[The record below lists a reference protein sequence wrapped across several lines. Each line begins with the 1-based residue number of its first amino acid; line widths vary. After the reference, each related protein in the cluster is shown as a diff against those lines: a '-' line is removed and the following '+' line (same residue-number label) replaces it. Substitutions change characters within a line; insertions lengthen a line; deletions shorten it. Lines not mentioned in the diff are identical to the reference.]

1 MTFKMPFVWSYIE
14 LWSYARETYNRK
26 NACLPYLKTKFDFFS
41 SYLEIQIEIIHKHLD
56 HLRFLCHLLRG
67 CGNLQFLYM
76 YVKNIDIRILKEKN
90 TWKNRREAC
99 KNTINGD
106 ICLKYLFYV
115 IKYKC
120 YNSVTYKLIHAC
132 TSVCPTFFSSAQ
144 TGQRL
149 INTQNM

>member
-26 NACLPYLKTKFDFFS
+26 NACLPYLKTKFDFFFFVFRNSNRNNPQTSWS
-41 SYLEIQIEIIHKHLD
+41 STFLVSSVEGLWKSPISIHVCEEYWHSNLKRKKILEKIGE
-56 HLRFLCHLLRG
+56 
-67 CGNLQFLYM
+67 
-76 YVKNIDIRILKEKN
+76 
-90 TWKNRREAC
+90 
-99 KNTINGD
+99 NTINGD

-132 TSVCPTFFSSAQ
+132 TSVCPTFFSSVQ